1 MKRQICAFTKANR
14 DMPTSS
20 GRYFFWTAWERM
32 PVVLMNLILSL
43 TVISLG
49 VIAPSNIGLSY
60 EKASDLNEVVL
71 MKLFPKKEKVELD
84 ARFGLVLNS
93 SYNNTFLANM
103 GLTYFWSEEWGFN
116 VEGTFAATQD
126 KPERGCIE
134 TFYNDP
140 NFEVDAECGD
150 SEALKDDPDGDAN
163 FGPAYVPIRELKN
176 MFIGNFVWNP
186 IYGKQ
191 IVLMSA
197 TNYFDFYIKMGG
209 GVAMSDFY
217 RKQPQ
222 VASGKSS
229 RGAFCRKQDST
240 EVKGPQGCTE
250 RSEGKNPG
258 TSDQDETGI
267 TGRPDVEAQSNLT
280 MHLSIGQRFH
290 FMKRF
295 LFTASLENYTLLGTD
310 SGFDN
315 FLALMGGFGV
325 RF

>member
-1 MKRQICAFTKANR
+1 
-14 DMPTSS
+14 
-20 GRYFFWTAWERM
+20 M
-32 PVVLMNLILSL
+32 PVVLMNRILILL
-43 TVISLG
+43 AISLG
-49 VIAPSNIGLSY
+49 VLAPSSIGLAY

-71 MKLFPKKEKVELD
+71 MKLFPKKKKIELD
-84 ARFGLVLNS
+84 GRFGLVLNS
-93 SYNNTFLANM
+93 SYNNTFLANL

-116 VEGTFAATQD
+116 VEGTFAGTQD
-126 KPERGCIE
+126 KPERACIE

-140 NFEVDAECGD
+140 NYAVGAECGSQGD
-150 SEALKDDPDGDAN
+150 GAEGLKEDTDGDAN
-163 FGPAYVPIRELKN
+163 FGPAYVPVRELKN

-217 RKQPQ
+217 AKQSEIPS
-222 VASGKSS
+222 SGKSS

-240 EVKGPQGCTE
+240 DVKGPEGCTE

-258 TSDQDETGI
+258 TTNEEETGV
-267 TGRPDVEAQSNLT
+267 TGRPIPEAQSNLT

-295 LFTASLENYTLLGTD
+295 LVTASLENYTLLGTD

>member
-1 MKRQICAFTKANR
+1 M
-14 DMPTSS
+14 
-20 GRYFFWTAWERM
+20 
-32 PVVLMNLILSL
+32 LMNRIFILL
-43 TVISLG
+43 AISLG
-49 VIAPSNIGLSY
+49 VLVPSNLGLAY
-60 EKASDLNEVVL
+60 EKATDLNEVVL
-71 MKLFPKKEKVELD
+71 MKLFPKKKKIELD

-93 SYNNTFLANM
+93 SYTDTFLGNM

-116 VEGTFAATQD
+116 VEGTFAATND
-126 KPERGCIE
+126 KKERACIE

-140 NFEVDAECGD
+140 NYAVDAECGSQGD
-150 SEALKDDPDGDAN
+150 GAEGLKEDEDGDAN
-163 FGPAYVPIRELKN
+163 FGPAYVPVRELKN

-217 RKQPQ
+217 RKQSEIPS
-222 VASGKSS
+222 SGKSS
-229 RGAFCRKQDST
+229 RGAFCRKDDST
-240 EVKGPQGCTE
+240 EVKGPEGCTE

-258 TSDQDETGI
+258 TTNEDETGV
-267 TGRPDVEAQSNLT
+267 TGRPIPESQSNLT

-295 LFTASLENYTLLGTD
+295 LVTASLENYTLLGTD

>member
-1 MKRQICAFTKANR
+1 
-14 DMPTSS
+14 
-20 GRYFFWTAWERM
+20 M
-32 PVVLMNLILSL
+32 PVVLMNRILILL
-43 TVISLG
+43 TISLG
-49 VIAPSNIGLSY
+49 VLAPSNLGLAY

-71 MKLFPKKEKVELD
+71 MKLFPKKKKIELD

-93 SYNNTFLANM
+93 SYNNTFLADV

-116 VEGTFAATQD
+116 FEGIFAATND

-140 NFEVDAECGD
+140 NYAVESECGD
-150 SEALKDDPDGDAN
+150 AEGLKEDPDEDAN

-209 GVAMSDFY
+209 GIALSDY
-217 RKQPQ
+217 YPKQSE
-222 VASGKSS
+222 VASGKPS
-229 RGAFCRKQDST
+229 RGFFCRKSDSA
-240 EVKGPQGCTE
+240 EVKGPEGCTE

-258 TSDQDETGI
+258 TKNEEETGI
-267 TGRPDVEAQSNLT
+267 NGRPAPEAQSNLAL
-280 MHLSIGQRFH
+280 HLSIGQRYH

-295 LFTASLENYTLLGTD
+295 LVTASLENYTLLGTD

>member
-1 MKRQICAFTKANR
+1 M
-14 DMPTSS
+14 
-20 GRYFFWTAWERM
+20 
-32 PVVLMNLILSL
+32 LMNRILVLLATSF
-43 TVISLG
+43 G
-49 VIAPSNIGLSY
+49 VLAPSTVGFAY
-60 EKASDLNEVVL
+60 EKATDLNEVVL
-71 MKLFPKKEKVELD
+71 MKLFPKKKKIELD

-93 SYNNTFLANM
+93 SYNNTFLGNL

-116 VEGTFAATQD
+116 VEGTFAAVSD
-126 KPERGCIE
+126 KDERGCIE

-140 NFEVDAECGD
+140 NYAVDSAECGD
-150 SEALKDDPDGDAN
+150 AEALKEDEDGDAN

-217 RKQPQ
+217 PKQSE

-240 EVKGPQGCTE
+240 EVKGPEGCTE

-258 TSDQDETGI
+258 TTNQEETGI
-267 TGRPDVEAQSNLT
+267 TGRPIPEAQSNLT

-295 LFTASLENYTLLGTD
+295 LVTASLENYTLLGTD